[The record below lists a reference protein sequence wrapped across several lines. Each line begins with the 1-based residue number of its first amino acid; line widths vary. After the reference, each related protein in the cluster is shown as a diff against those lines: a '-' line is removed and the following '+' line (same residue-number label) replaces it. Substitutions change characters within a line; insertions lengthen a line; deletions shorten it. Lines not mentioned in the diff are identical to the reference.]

1 MITKKGIFI
10 SYRRSDSAGYAGRL
24 YDYLKDYFGEERIF
38 FDVDTIKPGIDFEQ
52 KIKTELDNSDVVL
65 ALIGNQWLD
74 IKDTTGNRRLDDP
87 RDYVRLELET
97 ALAKD
102 MAVIPVVLQGAPIP
116 SGDELPESLYELSRR
131 NAIKLSDEHW
141 SSDLRIL
148 TANLKNALGIPGSL
162 KEQRIRRY
170 RQIVFALSLVGVI
183 LSIANNF
190 ILTDSPTILRDAVKF
205 IYLVVLAGNTVF
217 VTYLLVNMKR
227 ELDRLGGIIISMT
240 VITLLFAAWGRPL
253 ASLTPIPLLIVAWLV
268 NFIEPDA

>member
-1 MITKKGIFI
+1 MTKKRVFI

-24 YDYLKDYFGEERIF
+24 YDYLKNYFGEERIF

-87 RDYVRLELET
+87 RDYVRLELGI

-102 MAVIPVVLQGAPIP
+102 MTVIPVLLQGAPIP

-162 KEQRIRRY
+162 KEQRIKRY

-190 ILTDSPTILRDAVKF
+190 IL
-205 IYLVVLAGNTVF
+205 
-217 VTYLLVNMKR
+217 
-227 ELDRLGGIIISMT
+227 
-240 VITLLFAAWGRPL
+240 
-253 ASLTPIPLLIVAWLV
+253 
-268 NFIEPDA
+268 